1 MSYNQQY
8 YANPPSNNY
17 PSSQGPL
24 DTTIPIIPHVHK
36 SQGMSTG
43 FEANPSSYNQD
54 NSNPFISGEPEIV
67 RDLSFRDEKKIDIK
81 EEKIIEA
88 PRAAPPKPTAS
99 KPTPVHLSD
108 SVKFWTWFSPYR
120 QILVLTIGIQMVAI
134 LVTLSGAWI
143 YPRTHISAMVGG
155 NLLVAVGIRSE
166 WVMRFL
172 YWSSIKLIRGWAPMK
187 LRVLV
192 VAFLYHIDTYDWQMT
207 PGGLHSGCGVGAMLW
222 LGLSWSYHLLNRE
235 LYHSVVLGTLFL
247 SLVIVVTTCIVATP
261 LVRSMYHNAF
271 EITHRF
277 LGWAGVLSSLA
288 FVLTSSWWDI
298 NTHSWKTSTSYLIH
312 LEEFWYVIALFPLV
326 IGQWITVR
334 HVPVTVSAPS
344 SKASVIR
351 VPGGLTSGVHTRV
364 SRGGLREW
372 HIFGSVSEGRNSDCH
387 YIVMAVQGGF
397 TRAMNRDQPAKL
409 YTKTWK
415 VWQFVPGQELV
426 P

>member
-1 MSYNQQY
+1 MSYNPQHY
-8 YANPPSNNY
+8 TIPSSNEYPPSL
-17 PSSQGPL
+17 GPL
-24 DTTIPIIPHVHK
+24 DSTIPIIPHIHK

-43 FEANPSSYNQD
+43 YEANLASYKEEK
-54 NSNPFISGEPEIV
+54 SNPFHSGEPEIV
-67 RDLSFRDEKKIDIK
+67 REPSFSDEKLPIK
-81 EEKIIEA
+81 DEKIIEA
-88 PRAAPPKPTAS
+88 PRAAPPKPAAP
-99 KPTPVHLSD
+99 KPPPVHLSD

-120 QILVLTIGIQMVAI
+120 QILIFTIAIQLVAI
-134 LVTLSGAWI
+134 MVTLSGAWI

-155 NLLVAVGIRSE
+155 NMLVAVAIRSE

-192 VAFLYHIDTYDWQMT
+192 VAFLYHIGTLIIPTQCSLC
-207 PGGLHSGCGVGAMLW
+207 GLHSGCGVGAMMW

-235 LYHSVVLGTLFL
+235 LYHSLVLGTLFL
-247 SLVIVVTTCIVATP
+247 SLAIVVTTCIVATP
-261 LVRSMYHNAF
+261 LVRAMYHNAF
-271 EITHRF
+271 EMTHRF
-277 LGWAGVLSSLA
+277 LGWAGILSSLA
-288 FVLTSSWWDI
+288 FVITSSWWDI
-298 NTHSWKTSTSYLIH
+298 NTHSWKTSTSYLVH

-334 HVPVTVSAPS
+334 HVPVTVTAPS

-397 TRAMNRDQPAKL
+397 TRAMNKDQPAKL

-415 VWQFVPGQELV
+415 VRQLFSLTKP
-426 P
+426 